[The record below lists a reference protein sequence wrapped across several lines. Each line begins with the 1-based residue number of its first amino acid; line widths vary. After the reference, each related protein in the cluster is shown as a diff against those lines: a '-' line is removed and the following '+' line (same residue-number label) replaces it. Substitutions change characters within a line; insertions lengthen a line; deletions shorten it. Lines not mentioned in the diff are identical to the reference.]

1 MPILC
6 PKCSQATRI
15 GAKYCGYCGTSIIN
29 TTQAESQPLSKS
41 NAACPHC
48 SSPLRPGIKYCAN
61 CGKLAAPA
69 HAPAP
74 AMLMPAVPVDPTVQ
88 RASRE
93 RRRRKRLVVSLGAAV
108 LLCLALAIPAGLF
121 GRPLIRQLLSP
132 ATPTHTPT
140 QTAIR
145 IPTNT
150 PTALPSATPPA
161 SATPLPSATP
171 TKPPTPT
178 YTLRPSL
185 TPTRL
190 MPPTSTPTSIPV
202 LLADEFNAPLDINWE
217 IWGTPNLTPLNTNDL
232 QALLI
237 KASDINAGG
246 ISSLNNQIALT
257 PGMYISFTANVD
269 YLDDQ
274 LAVLRFAWSPGTA
287 TPADLTTAEE
297 LPLVLLIDSRQL
309 TVQITG
315 ADGMRISCRYPVE
328 DAAHTYRIDIGQN
341 MLPAITV
348 DGQQVC
354 LDTLPALARPSLP
367 VGRIHFSGRG
377 LVDQIYISFNP

>member
-1 MPILC
+1 MPIPC
-6 PKCSQATRI
+6 PKCSQPTRT
-15 GAKYCGYCGTSIIN
+15 GAKYCGYCGTSVI
-29 TTQAESQPLSKS
+29 TATQAESQPLSKS
-41 NAACPHC
+41 SAVCPHC
-48 SSPLRPGIKYCAN
+48 NAPLRPGIKYCAN
-61 CGKLAAPA
+61 CGKLATVA
-69 HAPAP
+69 HPPAP
-74 AMLMPAVPVDPTVQ
+74 AVLMPAVPTNTAIQ

-93 RRRRKRLVVSLGAAV
+93 RRSRKRLVVSLGAVV
-108 LLCLALAIPAGLF
+108 LLCLALAIPAGIF

-132 ATPTHTPT
+132 VTPTRTPT

-202 LLADEFNAPLDINWE
+202 LLADEFNAPLDLNWE

-232 QALLI
+232 QAVLI

-287 TPADLTTAEE
+287 TPADLTAAEE

-309 TVQITG
+309 TVQVIG
-315 ADGMRISCRYPVE
+315 ADGTLISCRYPVE
-328 DAAHTYRIDIGQN
+328 DAAHTYRIDIGRN

-354 LDTLPALARPSLP
+354 LDTLPALARPGLP
-367 VGRIHFSGRG
+367 VGRIHFSGSG
-377 LVDQIYISFNP
+377 LVDQIYVSFNP